1 MTNPPP
7 QPSPGEPAPPRHLV
21 VMGVSGS
28 GKSTLAAALATELG
42 LPMAEADE
50 FHPAENI
57 AKMASQ
63 TPLTDEDRWPWL
75 DALRD
80 WMSSKAE
87 TGSVITC
94 SALRRSYRDVLR
106 TATGNVVF
114 LHVDVEI
121 PRLNTRLAHR
131 SGHFMPPA
139 LLASQLST
147 LEALDPEEDGVVL
160 TNDSTIEDL
169 LDAAR
174 TWLGATTTSAATQAT
189 SAFSATGATIDHSE
203 ERNHS

>member
-7 QPSPGEPAPPRHLV
+7 QPSPGRHAPPRHLV

-28 GKSTLAAALATELG
+28 GKSTLAAALAAELG

-75 DALRD
+75 DALRE
-80 WMSSKAE
+80 WMSARAE

-106 TATGNVVF
+106 GASGPVVF
-114 LHVDVEI
+114 LHVDVEV

-139 LLASQLST
+139 LLESQLQT
-147 LEALDPEEDGVVL
+147 LEPLDPDEAGVVL
-160 TNDSTIEDL
+160 SNDATLEDL
-169 LDAAR
+169 VEAALAWLRTDAAP
-174 TWLGATTTSAATQAT
+174 SAPTP
-189 SAFSATGATIDHSE
+189 DHSDPELRE
-203 ERNHS
+203 ERNPS

>member
-1 MTNPPP
+1 
-7 QPSPGEPAPPRHLV
+7 
-21 VMGVSGS
+21 MGVSGS
-28 GKSTLAAALATELG
+28 GKSTLAAALAAELN

-50 FHPAENI
+50 FHPVENI

-80 WMSSKAE
+80 WMSAQVE

-106 TATGNVVF
+106 TAAGRVVF

-139 LLASQLST
+139 LLESQLNT
-147 LEALDPEEDGVVL
+147 LESLDPEEDGVVL
-160 TNDSTIEDL
+160 TNDATIEDL
-169 LDAAR
+169 LEAAR
-174 TWLGATTTSAATQAT
+174 TWLRTNTDTSDQ
-189 SAFSATGATIDHSE
+189 SE

>member
-1 MTNPPP
+1 
-7 QPSPGEPAPPRHLV
+7 
-21 VMGVSGS
+21 MGVSGS
-28 GKSTLAAALATELG
+28 GKSTLAAALAAELN

-50 FHPAENI
+50 FHPPENI

-80 WMSSKAE
+80 WMSSQAE

-106 TATGNVVF
+106 SARGRVVF

-139 LLASQLST
+139 LLESQLST
-147 LEALDPEEDGVVL
+147 LEALDPDEDGIVL
-160 TNDSTIEDL
+160 ANDSTVEDL
-169 LDAAR
+169 LESAR
-174 TWLGATTTSAATQAT
+174 AWLRAETS
-189 SAFSATGATIDHSE
+189 STGISTPEISTPEITGKPDPS
-203 ERNHS
+203 

>member
-1 MTNPPP
+1 MSNPPA
-7 QPSPGEPAPPRHLV
+7 QPSPGETAPPRHLV

-28 GKSTLAAALATELG
+28 GKSTLAAALAADLG

-50 FHPAENI
+50 FHPPENI

-75 DALRD
+75 ESLRD
-80 WMSSKAE
+80 WMSTQAA

-106 TATGNVVF
+106 AAAGRVVF

-139 LLASQLST
+139 LLESQLST

-160 TNDSTIEDL
+160 ANDTTVEDL
-169 LDAAR
+169 LESAR
-174 TWLGATTTSAATQAT
+174 AWLRSNVCDSDSSREQNPA
-189 SAFSATGATIDHSE
+189 
-203 ERNHS
+203 

>member
-1 MTNPPP
+1 MSNPPA
-7 QPSPGEPAPPRHLV
+7 QPSPAEPAPPRHLV

-28 GKSTLAAALATELG
+28 GKSTLAAALAADLG

-50 FHPAENI
+50 FHPPENI

-75 DALRD
+75 ESLRD
-80 WMSSKAE
+80 WMSTQAT

-106 TATGNVVF
+106 TAAGRVVF

-139 LLASQLST
+139 LLESQLST

-160 TNDSTIEDL
+160 ANDTTVEDL
-169 LDAAR
+169 LESAR
-174 TWLGATTTSAATQAT
+174 AWLRSNVCASDST
-189 SAFSATGATIDHSE
+189 E
-203 ERNHS
+203 EQNPS

>member
-1 MTNPPP
+1 
-7 QPSPGEPAPPRHLV
+7 
-21 VMGVSGS
+21 MGVSGS
-28 GKSTLAAALATELG
+28 GKSTLAAALAADLG

-50 FHPAENI
+50 FHPPENI
-57 AKMASQ
+57 AKMAAQ

-75 DALRD
+75 ESLRD
-80 WMSSKAE
+80 WMSTQAA

-106 TATGNVVF
+106 TAAGRVVF

-139 LLASQLST
+139 LLESQLST
-147 LEALDPEEDGVVL
+147 LEALEPGEDGVVL
-160 TNDSTIEDL
+160 ANDTTVENL
-169 LDAAR
+169 LESAR
-174 TWLGATTTSAATQAT
+174 AWLRSNASA
-189 SAFSATGATIDHSE
+189 SDSIDEQNPS
-203 ERNHS
+203 

>member
-1 MTNPPP
+1 MSNPPA
-7 QPSPGEPAPPRHLV
+7 QPSPGEPTPPRHLV

-28 GKSTLAAALATELG
+28 GKSTLAAALAADLG

-50 FHPAENI
+50 FHPPENI
-57 AKMASQ
+57 AKMAAQ

-75 DALRD
+75 ESLRD
-80 WMSSKAE
+80 WMSTQAA

-106 TATGNVVF
+106 TAAGRVVF

-139 LLASQLST
+139 LLESQLST
-147 LEALDPEEDGVVL
+147 LEALEPGEDGVVL
-160 TNDSTIEDL
+160 ANDTTVENL
-169 LDAAR
+169 LESAR
-174 TWLGATTTSAATQAT
+174 AWLRSNASA
-189 SAFSATGATIDHSE
+189 SDSIDEQNPS
-203 ERNHS
+203 

>member
-1 MTNPPP
+1 MSNPPA
-7 QPSPGEPAPPRHLV
+7 QPSPGETALPRHLV

-28 GKSTLAAALATELG
+28 GKSTLAAALAADLG

-50 FHPAENI
+50 FHPPENI

-75 DALRD
+75 ESLRD
-80 WMSSKAE
+80 WMSTQAP

-106 TATGNVVF
+106 TAAGRVVF

-139 LLASQLST
+139 LLESQLST

-160 TNDSTIEDL
+160 ANDTTVEDL
-169 LDAAR
+169 LESAR
-174 TWLGATTTSAATQAT
+174 AWLRSNVCASDST
-189 SAFSATGATIDHSE
+189 E
-203 ERNHS
+203 EQNPS

>member
-1 MTNPPP
+1 MSNPPA
-7 QPSPGEPAPPRHLV
+7 QPSPGEPTPPRHLV

-28 GKSTLAAALATELG
+28 GKSTLAAALAADLG

-50 FHPAENI
+50 FHPPENI
-57 AKMASQ
+57 AKMAAQ

-75 DALRD
+75 ESLRD
-80 WMSSKAE
+80 WMSTQAA

-106 TATGNVVF
+106 TAAGRVVF

-139 LLASQLST
+139 LLESQLST
-147 LEALDPEEDGVVL
+147 LEALEPGEDGVVL
-160 TNDSTIEDL
+160 ANDTTVENL
-169 LDAAR
+169 LESAR
-174 TWLGATTTSAATQAT
+174 AWLRSNVSA
-189 SAFSATGATIDHSE
+189 SGSIDEQNPS
-203 ERNHS
+203 

>member
-1 MTNPPP
+1 
-7 QPSPGEPAPPRHLV
+7 
-21 VMGVSGS
+21 MGVSGS
-28 GKSTLAAALATELG
+28 GKSTLAAALAAELN

-50 FHPAENI
+50 FHPPENI

-80 WMSSKAE
+80 WMSSQAE

-94 SALRRSYRDVLR
+94 SALRRTYRDVLR
-106 TATGNVVF
+106 SARGRVVF

-139 LLASQLST
+139 LLESQLST
-147 LEALDPEEDGVVL
+147 LEALDPDEDGIVL
-160 TNDSTIEDL
+160 ANDSTVEDL
-169 LDAAR
+169 LESAR
-174 TWLGATTTSAATQAT
+174 AWLRAEISSTETSSTET
-189 SAFSATGATIDHSE
+189 SSTETNTPETNTPEITGKPDPS
-203 ERNHS
+203 